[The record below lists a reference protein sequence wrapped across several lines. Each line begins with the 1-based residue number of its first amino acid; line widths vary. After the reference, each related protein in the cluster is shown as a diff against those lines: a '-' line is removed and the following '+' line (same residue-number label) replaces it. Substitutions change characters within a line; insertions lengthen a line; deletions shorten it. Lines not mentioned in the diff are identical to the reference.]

1 MSDRGIFDLIF
12 NLASIGCS
20 DLITDAAPTIWAVV
34 IQTNKFRGRRC
45 LERAALSALHRGRQV
60 CEHRSATPCSNGLEQ
75 KNYENLTDSLR
86 RRAVVWLSPL
96 NVGNQPEA
104 VSPSMAPKG
113 GYRPTT
119 DGRDWHGG
127 DQTLHRFR

>member
-1 MSDRGIFDLIF
+1 MLSH
-12 NLASIGCS
+12 S
-20 DLITDAAPTIWAVV
+20 AVV
-34 IQTNKFRGRRC
+34 LWDISICSANSYSLYGRNM
-45 LERAALSALHRGRQV
+45 S
-60 CEHRSATPCSNGLEQ
+60 
-75 KNYENLTDSLR
+75 
-86 RRAVVWLSPL
+86 RAVFWLSPL